1 MGIFNGSCSIVYRNF
16 FLGYST
22 SRQLHHIAKQKEE
35 STCFK
40 PHIVSLRLK
49 SVLRLRISRHTMAI
63 LVVWRSLWPGPWSS
77 SGRFTTATI
86 LQHSHIGRFYFWH
99 GVAKWMVTIWLVVSY
114 TAISM
119 FSWGV
124 QPHGTQT
131 SSLRVLGCVF
141 VLPACLRM
149 WPQSQIS
156 VKTSFIKGFG
166 RRTPLLIY
174 CGLRGYMRMRECCN
188 TIAESIAV
196 EMKNMWTRFAQLL
209 LLVCLQLL
217 MACFLSVESPKP
229 SLTNQTWVHILFG
242 VSDAVGL
249 FSGHG
254 PWRSE
259 AGPFIIGWWS
269 QCTRYRCPPIWS
281 GFAFWF
287 CWWWCVN
294 EWFTS
299 KWYTWRVCILHNC
312 LWDLVFSIAWMEI
325 NSSKQSFLGAY
336 FLVQLQT
343 LSMQKHVCNMWS
355 RNVRL

>member
-1 MGIFNGSCSIVYRNF
+1 
-16 FLGYST
+16 
-22 SRQLHHIAKQKEE
+22 
-35 STCFK
+35 
-40 PHIVSLRLK
+40 
-49 SVLRLRISRHTMAI
+49 
-63 LVVWRSLWPGPWSS
+63 
-77 SGRFTTATI
+77 
-86 LQHSHIGRFYFWH
+86 
-99 GVAKWMVTIWLVVSY
+99 
-114 TAISM
+114 
-119 FSWGV
+119 
-124 QPHGTQT
+124 
-131 SSLRVLGCVF
+131 
-141 VLPACLRM
+141 M